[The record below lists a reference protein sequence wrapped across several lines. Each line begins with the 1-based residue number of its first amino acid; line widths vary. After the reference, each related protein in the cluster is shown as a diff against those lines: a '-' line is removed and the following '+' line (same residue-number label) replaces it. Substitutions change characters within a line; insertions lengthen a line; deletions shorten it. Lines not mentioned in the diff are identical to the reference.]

1 MNTFVSIPFWSA
13 EKCDAIVE
21 RVGKTAGHEVL
32 TSVKGETPVVD
43 KSVRQADM
51 HGMNDS
57 SVNDEI
63 LEWVLS
69 NNEWGFELG
78 GGLPS
83 VEVLHYV
90 EGGFQQAHTDWGGTH
105 NKRKLSFS
113 IQLSPPAS
121 YEGGELILHDGPRPW
136 MADMTQGSIT
146 LFPSW
151 TLHSVQEVTA
161 GERWSAVGWLLGGSS
176 YV

>member
-1 MNTFVSIPFWSA
+1 MNTFLSLPFWSA
-13 EKCDAIVE
+13 EKCDEIVE
-21 RVGKTAGHEVL
+21 RVRKTVGHEVL
-32 TSVKGETPVVD
+32 TTSNGKAPVVD
-43 KSVRQADM
+43 KSVRQAHM
-51 HGMNDS
+51 HGMNDP

-63 LEWVLS
+63 LDLVLS
-69 NNEWGFELG
+69 RNEWGFELD

-90 EGGFQQAHTDWGGTH
+90 EGGFQTAHTDWGGMH

-121 YEGGELILHDGPRPW
+121 YEGGELILHDGPQPW

-151 TLHSVQEVTA
+151 TLHSVQKVTA
-161 GERWSAVGWLLGGSS
+161 GERWSAVGWLLGRSS